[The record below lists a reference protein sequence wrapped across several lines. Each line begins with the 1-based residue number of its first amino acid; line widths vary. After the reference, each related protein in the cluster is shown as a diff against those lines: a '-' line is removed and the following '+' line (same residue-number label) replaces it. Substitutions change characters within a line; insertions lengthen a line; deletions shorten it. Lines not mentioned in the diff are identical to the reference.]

1 MKYYCTLVYFINTL
15 KIIFNFLIFN
25 IFLKFEKNKFIETT
39 RVFYLKWKRSNNN
52 IYNIIVLLL
61 LNVYIYCKYNNN
73 KMYIYE

>member
-61 LNVYIYCKYNNN
+61 LNVYIYCKYNNH